1 MTHPFIEHVNV
12 TVSDPDRSAALLSAI
27 FGWHERWRGP
37 ARDGGRTIHLGS
49 DRAYVAL
56 YTGPNGQH
64 ADARYPKGEP
74 LNHLGIQ
81 VDDLDAV
88 EARVRAAG
96 LIPFSHDDYEPGRR
110 FYFFD
115 PDGIEY
121 EVVSYAEQNSA
132 LNDAAYERLLHMHV
146 ILK

>member
-1 MTHPFIEHVNV
+1 MTHPFIEHVNL
-12 TVSDPDRSAALLSAI
+12 TVSDPDRTATLLSAI

-49 DRAYVAL
+49 DRGYVAL
-56 YTGPNGQH
+56 YTGPDGQH

-88 EARVRAAG
+88 EARVLAAG
-96 LIPFSHDDYEPGRR
+96 LPSFNHGDYEPGRR
-110 FYFFD
+110 FYFLD
-115 PDGIEY
+115 RDGIEY
-121 EVVSYAEQNSA
+121 EVVSYAQP
-132 LNDAAYERLLHMHV
+132 RT
-146 ILK
+146 I